1 LAPCSTLISSII
13 RLPYLHGLNQSKDP
27 TWDVPNIATWSIAE
41 LGSAIT
47 LTSIP
52 AIRPLFAHYF
62 PNVMG
67 SLVGKSGLGSNQT
80 LAAGGTGRTKKTTE
94 FSASETTATKTSKQD
109 WHQYIELDD
118 QDDARSKRSA
128 DVESQDHIL
137 RPDGRRVA
145 RTK

>member
-1 LAPCSTLISSII
+1 MISSII
-13 RLPYLHGLNQSKDP
+13 RLPFLHGLNQSKDP

-41 LGSAIT
+41 LGPAIT
-47 LTSIP
+47 LTRIP

-67 SLVGKSGLGSNQT
+67 SLAGKSGHGGSNQT
-80 LAAGGTGRTKKTTE
+80 PAAGGTGRTKKTTE
-94 FSASETTATKTSKQD
+94 FSAPETTATKTSKQD

-128 DVESQDHIL
+128 DVESQDNIL
-137 RPDGRRVA
+137 RPDGRHVA
-145 RTK
+145 RAR